1 MEEGSPVPQIKMYVQ
16 SEEVHVEVYVRY
28 MIGTCLPDI
37 SRQYQ
42 TFSVRLIG
50 KFGRTGYFERRRGER
65 LCTPSEMVAIRNV
78 LREIGLPELEFD
90 GYLKQYN
97 WSD

>member
-1 MEEGSPVPQIKMYVQ
+1 MAEPF
-16 SEEVHVEVYVRY
+16 H
-28 MIGTCLPDI
+28 CD
-37 SRQYQ
+37 
-42 TFSVRLIG
+42 FSQ
-50 KFGRTGYFERRRGER
+50 R